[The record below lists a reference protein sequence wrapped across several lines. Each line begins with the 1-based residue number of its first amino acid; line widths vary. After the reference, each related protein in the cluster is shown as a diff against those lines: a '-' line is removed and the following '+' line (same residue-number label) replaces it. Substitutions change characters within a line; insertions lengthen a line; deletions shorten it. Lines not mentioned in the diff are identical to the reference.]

1 MPVLFNL
8 DPSLTVPDFQGLTVA
23 AMPQPPAYGRWN
35 LTWHLSEAEG
45 GLHLTAVYRTA
56 LFEEEAIAAWIAEYD
71 ALLTLMVEHSDASVQ
86 GLNQALDDTLR
97 IQTQQVQQMLT
108 LHNRHKLEVASRKGS
123 DRRRST

>member
-1 MPVLFNL
+1 M
-8 DPSLTVPDFQGLTVA
+8 PDFQGLTVA

-71 ALLTLMVEHSDASVQ
+71 ALLTLMLEQSNASVQ
-86 GLNQALDDTLR
+86 ALNRALDDAL
-97 IQTQQVQQMLT
+97 IAQTQQLQRTLT
-108 LHNRHKLEVASRKGS
+108 VRNRQKLEVAN
-123 DRRRST
+123 RRRP